1 MVGVVSSLDDIRYS
15 PANIPIRNLTIHFE
29 DSSKKYFFKFVE
41 FEINAVVIGDLVKED
56 FKINETY
63 QLTPQIQVPIVI
75 KYPNLLGIL
84 NNLQRK
90 VINKNAITMLII
102 TSKMAVEP

>member
-1 MVGVVSSLDDIRYS
+1 LNELRLVGVVSSLDDIRYS

-29 DSSKKYFFKFVE
+29 DSSKKHFFKFVE

-63 QLTPQIQVPIVI
+63 QFKGFLDRKSKKSNQLLFHIQEY
-75 KYPNLLGIL
+75 KL
-84 NNLQRK
+84 R
-90 VINKNAITMLII
+90 
-102 TSKMAVEP
+102 SK

>member
-1 MVGVVSSLDDIRYS
+1 MNELILVGVVSILDDIRYS

-29 DSSKKYFFKFVE
+29 DSSKKHFFKFVE

-63 QLTPQIQVPIVI
+63 QFKGFLDRKSKKSNQLLFHIQEY
-75 KYPNLLGIL
+75 KL
-84 NNLQRK
+84 R
-90 VINKNAITMLII
+90 
-102 TSKMAVEP
+102 SK

>member
-1 MVGVVSSLDDIRYS
+1 LNELILVGVVSSLDDIRYS

-29 DSSKKYFFKFVE
+29 DSSKKHFFKFVE

-63 QLTPQIQVPIVI
+63 QFKGFLDKKSKKSNQLLFHIQEY
-75 KYPNLLGIL
+75 KL
-84 NNLQRK
+84 R
-90 VINKNAITMLII
+90 
-102 TSKMAVEP
+102 SK

>member
-1 MVGVVSSLDDIRYS
+1 MNELILVGVVSSLDDIRYS

-29 DSSKKYFFKFVE
+29 DSRKKHFFKFVE

-63 QLTPQIQVPIVI
+63 QFKGFLDRKSKKSNQLLFHIQEY
-75 KYPNLLGIL
+75 KL
-84 NNLQRK
+84 R
-90 VINKNAITMLII
+90 
-102 TSKMAVEP
+102 SK

>member
-1 MVGVVSSLDDIRYS
+1 LNELILVGVVSSLDDIRYS

-29 DSSKKYFFKFVE
+29 DLSKKHFFKFVE

-63 QLTPQIQVPIVI
+63 QFKGFLDRKSKKSNQLLFHIQEY
-75 KYPNLLGIL
+75 KL
-84 NNLQRK
+84 R
-90 VINKNAITMLII
+90 
-102 TSKMAVEP
+102 SK

>member
-1 MVGVVSSLDDIRYS
+1 MNELILVGVVSSIDDIRYS

-29 DSSKKYFFKFVE
+29 DSSKKHFFKFVE

-63 QLTPQIQVPIVI
+63 QFKGFLDRKSKKSNQLLFHIQEY
-75 KYPNLLGIL
+75 KL
-84 NNLQRK
+84 R
-90 VINKNAITMLII
+90 
-102 TSKMAVEP
+102 SK

>member
-1 MVGVVSSLDDIRYS
+1 LNELILVGVVSSLDDIRYS

-29 DSSKKYFFKFVE
+29 DSSKKHFFKFVE

-63 QLTPQIQVPIVI
+63 QFKGFLDRKSKKSNQLVFHIQEY
-75 KYPNLLGIL
+75 KL
-84 NNLQRK
+84 R
-90 VINKNAITMLII
+90 
-102 TSKMAVEP
+102 SK

>member
-1 MVGVVSSLDDIRYS
+1 MNELILVEVVSSLDDIRYS

-29 DSSKKYFFKFVE
+29 DSSKKHFFKFVE

-63 QLTPQIQVPIVI
+63 QFKGFLDRKSKKSNQLLFHIQEY
-75 KYPNLLGIL
+75 KL
-84 NNLQRK
+84 R
-90 VINKNAITMLII
+90 
-102 TSKMAVEP
+102 SK